1 MRKLTLPFYALFAVF
16 IAISIMR
23 PVPTA
28 GVMHNGN
35 AGHGYTIYAVHQ
47 PVVQQLVD
55 LVNAN
60 PSFRAQFEAA
70 LLEQTPTSYWY
81 GKTLDDM
88 YTFLDEWVMFLPHI
102 DDARLYM
109 DRFYEFAGSG
119 RGRDL
124 AAADPLRSWLY
135 DFMMAVE
142 EFMDSPASAASVPW
156 WTGDARINMA
166 DYIVPPGGY
175 VSFNEFFTRRIK
187 PGARPVES
195 PDDPSVF
202 TSPAD
207 SSLMKIADRLT
218 SVTTIGVKGENLNIR
233 ELLGTDPLSDNFI
246 NGKAILCML
255 NTTDYHWYHAPVPG
269 RIVSQHQLAGLYY
282 GMDGGWVEY
291 FFQHRRG
298 YFIFDTE
305 KFGRVAMVC
314 VGMFTISSVNFV
326 TNEGDLV
333 DKGDILGNFAYGGSA
348 VILLF
353 QPGRVSFSVPLEGRP
368 IHVNMGQSIATAVQ
382 PVHTATVNTGLAV
395 RPPSSSASVAAPPL
409 PAPVSLPN
417 IYVQSASLSALK
429 VSPGTPVKVTVN
441 VANRGTVNGSTRIK
455 LYVNGEEDSSQGV
468 TVESGSNRPV
478 YFTVNRS
485 QPGTYDVYIGGARAG
500 SFTVEEA
507 IDPIIILFIS
517 LSLVLLALVM
527 AVIMIA
533 RRKPQT

>member
-1 MRKLTLPFYALFAVF
+1 
-16 IAISIMR
+16 MR

-35 AGHGYTIYAVHQ
+35 TGHGYTIYAIHQ
-47 PVVQQLVD
+47 PVVQQLVE
-55 LVNAN
+55 LVNTN
-60 PSFRAQFEAA
+60 PSFHAEFEAA

-88 YTFLDEWVMFLPHI
+88 YTFLDKWVVFLPHI

-124 AAADPLRSWLY
+124 AAADPLKSWLY

-187 PGARPVES
+187 PGTRPVES

-314 VGMFTISSVNFV
+314 VGMFTISSV
-326 TNEGDLV
+326 
-333 DKGDILGNFAYGGSA
+333 
-348 VILLF
+348 
-353 QPGRVSFSVPLEGRP
+353 
-368 IHVNMGQSIATAVQ
+368 
-382 PVHTATVNTGLAV
+382 
-395 RPPSSSASVAAPPL
+395 
-409 PAPVSLPN
+409 
-417 IYVQSASLSALK
+417 
-429 VSPGTPVKVTVN
+429 
-441 VANRGTVNGSTRIK
+441 K
-455 LYVNGEEDSSQGV
+455 LRHQ
-468 TVESGSNRPV
+468 
-478 YFTVNRS
+478 
-485 QPGTYDVYIGGARAG
+485 
-500 SFTVEEA
+500 
-507 IDPIIILFIS
+507 
-517 LSLVLLALVM
+517 
-527 AVIMIA
+527 
-533 RRKPQT
+533 